1 MKKLLSLILIITMLC
16 SMTIAAFA
24 DDTTPKTSATF
35 AEQAYSDEKCSE
47 WAYYYIKDAESP
59 LYNIIP
65 QEMYGGDFTASVTRQ
80 EFCELIYNTVGYM
93 NGVTNVSDEIGKS
106 TPIYPKF
113 SGKTSPFEDTN
124 SEYILAL
131 YESGI
136 IKGKTEKTFCPSD
149 YLTREET
156 ALIISRAA
164 QYCNL
169 KKLPYKLPFNDTHSL
184 TDESSDAIKSVC
196 GMGIMNGTGEN
207 HFSPS
212 ETLSKEQAAAIAM
225 RLINCIAHHSEINSE
240 LSCYFNLMQM
250 WIEDK
255 DGNVIFI
262 LPMYWATYDYRID
275 CGYSSW
281 DFFEH
286 NKKTVIAVFGSGTPQ
301 TEAHT
306 ELYELPSGNKMLE
319 LPRNAGY
326 FLGITKDGKY
336 IITYDVTKPAEFGSW
351 GETVYGVYDFNG
363 AEILPP
369 IYSRDELHKAGYI
382 DYDNK

>member
-1 MKKLLSLILIITMLC
+1 MRKLLLIISVFIIC
-16 SMTIAAFA
+16 VSCA
-24 DDTTPKTSATF
+24 PATF

-59 LYNIIP
+59 LYNIMP
-65 QEMYGGDFTASVTRQ
+65 QKMYGGDFTASVTRQ
-80 EFCELIYNTVGYM
+80 EFCELIYNTVSYM
-93 NGVTNVSDEIGKS
+93 NGVTNISDEIG
-106 TPIYPKF
+106 
-113 SGKTSPFEDTN
+113 
-124 SEYILAL
+124 
-131 YESGI
+131 I
-136 IKGKTEKTFCPSD
+136 INGKTEKTFCPSD

-164 QYCNL
+164 EYCNL
-169 KKLPYKLPFNDTHSL
+169 KKLSYKLPFNDTHSL
-184 TDESSDAIKSVC
+184 TDEATNAIKSVC

-212 ETLSKEQAAAIAM
+212 ETLSKEQATAIAM

-275 CGYSSW
+275 YGYSSW
-281 DFFEH
+281 NFFEH
-286 NKKTVIAVFGSGTPQ
+286 NGKTVIAVFGSNTPQ

-306 ELYELPSGNKMLE
+306 EFYELPSGNKMLE

-326 FLGITKDGKY
+326 FLGVTNDGKH
-336 IITYDVTKPAEFGSW
+336 IITYDITKPAEYGSW
-351 GETVYGVYDFNG
+351 GETVYGVYDFSG

-382 DYDNK
+382 DCDDK

>member
-1 MKKLLSLILIITMLC
+1 MRKLLLIISVFIIC
-16 SMTIAAFA
+16 FSCA
-24 DDTTPKTSATF
+24 PATF

-59 LYNIIP
+59 LYDIMP

-80 EFCELIYNTVGYM
+80 EFCELIYNTVSYM
-93 NGVTNVSDEIGKS
+93 NGVTNISDEIG
-106 TPIYPKF
+106 
-113 SGKTSPFEDTN
+113 
-124 SEYILAL
+124 
-131 YESGI
+131 I
-136 IKGKTEKTFCPSD
+136 INGKTEKTFCPSD

-164 QYCNL
+164 EYCNL
-169 KKLPYKLPFNDTHSL
+169 KKLSYKLPFNDTHSL
-184 TDESSDAIKSVC
+184 TDEATNAIKSVC

-212 ETLSKEQAAAIAM
+212 ETLSKEQATAIAM

-275 CGYSSW
+275 YGYSSW
-281 DFFEH
+281 NFFEH
-286 NKKTVIAVFGSGTPQ
+286 NGKTVIAVFGSNTPQ

-306 ELYELPSGNKMLE
+306 EFYELPSGNKMLE

-326 FLGITKDGKY
+326 FLGVTNDGKH
-336 IITYDVTKPAEFGSW
+336 IITYDITKPAEYGSW
-351 GETVYGVYDFNG
+351 GETVYGVYDFSG

-382 DYDNK
+382 DCDDK